1 MKHKMFL
8 LGKYM
13 NKKMSKCID
22 KYVDLAEFFCIN
34 LFVLSVTGGIRIL
47 NK

>member
-8 LGKYM
+8 LRKYM

-22 KYVDLAEFFCIN
+22 KYVDLVCIN